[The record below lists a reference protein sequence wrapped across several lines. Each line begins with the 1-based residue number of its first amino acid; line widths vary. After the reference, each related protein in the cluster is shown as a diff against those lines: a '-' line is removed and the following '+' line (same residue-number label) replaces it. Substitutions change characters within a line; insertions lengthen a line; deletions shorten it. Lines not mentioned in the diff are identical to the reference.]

1 MTHSRKNGRIV
12 DGLTLFTKNVT
23 LHFSGQVECAIC
35 YSYALLFLLGL
46 SPLFIFIYC
55 VRSRSI
61 ISVMDASLPQ
71 KPCKTCKN
79 RFHASC
85 LYKASSFE
93 TTSLLRGLDH
103 AWDANSG
110 LKQAIHRAARS
121 VGLTFCK
128 PSGRS
133 WVTWITQHH
142 RSRSHVVFVEAQWYP
157 IVCSVTTEDTV
168 CIHLEL
174 SYLSPS
180 EMHGSSLSGTFI
192 IYPSCSDHCSSSVP
206 LLSPSREK

>member
-1 MTHSRKNGRIV
+1 VRYVIRMLCSSSLACHR
-12 DGLTLFTKNVT
+12 
-23 LHFSGQVECAIC
+23 
-35 YSYALLFLLGL
+35 Y
-46 SPLFIFIYC
+46 LFISR
-55 VRSRSI
+55 VRSCSI

-103 AWDANSG
+103 AWDGHSG
-110 LKQAIHRAARS
+110 LRRATRRAARS

-133 WVTWITQHH
+133 WVTRGSPNSI
-142 RSRSHVVFVEAQWYP
+142 VLVLAVLFVEVQWYP
-157 IVCSVTTEDTV
+157 IVCSVTTKDTV
-168 CIHLEL
+168 CIHL
-174 SYLSPS
+174 
-180 EMHGSSLSGTFI
+180 
-192 IYPSCSDHCSSSVP
+192 
-206 LLSPSREK
+206 